1 MKHLEFGFGGLL
13 KLSEIT
19 GKQPDEIFESYGK
32 NSTLAL
38 IRDLYIAG
46 RYNENHE
53 LTAEEAVKE
62 IDEAIKEIGFIDVMK
77 NIREAMKNSIL
88 FKKKGENEEKGEE
101 EKGENEEK
109 KQKK

>member
-19 GKQPDEIFESYGK
+19 GKQPYEIFESYGK
-32 NSTLAL
+32 NPTLAM

-88 FKKKGENEEKGEE
+88 FKKKGEED
-101 EKGENEEK
+101 KGENKEK

>member
-19 GKQPDEIFESYGK
+19 GKQPHEIFEAYGG
-32 NSTLAL
+32 NPTLAM

-53 LTAEEAVKE
+53 LTADEAVKE
-62 IDEAIKEIGFIDVMK
+62 IDEAVRETSFLEVVEVI
-77 NIREAMKNSIL
+77 NEAMKNSIL
-88 FKKKGENEEKGEE
+88 FKKK
-101 EKGENEEK
+101 EEK
-109 KQKK
+109 KLKK

>member
-19 GKQPDEIFESYGK
+19 GKQPYEIFDSYGK
-32 NSTLAL
+32 NPTLAM

-88 FKKKGENEEKGEE
+88 FKKKGENEEE
-101 EKGENEEK
+101 EKQDEEK
-109 KQKK
+109 KQKKK

>member
-19 GKQPDEIFESYGK
+19 GKQPYEIFESYGK
-32 NSTLAL
+32 NPTLAF

-88 FKKKGENEEKGEE
+88 FKKKGEED
-101 EKGENEEK
+101 KGENEEK

>member
-88 FKKKGENEEKGEE
+88 FKKKGEE

-109 KQKK
+109 KQKKQVSAN

>member
-32 NSTLAL
+32 NPTLAM

-88 FKKKGENEEKGEE
+88 FKKKGEED
-101 EKGENEEK
+101 KGENEEK

>member
-19 GKQPDEIFESYGK
+19 GKQPYEIFESYGK
-32 NSTLAL
+32 NPTLAM

-77 NIREAMKNSIL
+77 NIAFCLRRKAKKIKAKTRKKNRR
-88 FKKKGENEEKGEE
+88 NRYPRTD
-101 EKGENEEK
+101 
-109 KQKK
+109 